1 MSAGL
6 LTNKVTIIKM
16 INRKNEPQRKLRDYL
31 YAYTCI
37 IAIRVFG
44 VEFVHVYSLAT
55 VVFEWDAI
63 KSLVKK
69 S

>member
-16 INRKNEPQRKLRDYL
+16 INRKRTTKRDYL
-31 YAYTCI
+31 YAHTCI